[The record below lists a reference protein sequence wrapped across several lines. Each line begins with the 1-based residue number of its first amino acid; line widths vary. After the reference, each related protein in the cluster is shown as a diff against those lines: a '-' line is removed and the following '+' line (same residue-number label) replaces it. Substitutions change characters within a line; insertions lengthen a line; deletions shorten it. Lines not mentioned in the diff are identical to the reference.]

1 MLRVLQPA
9 HTIRAAMARVA
20 LVTGANS
27 GIGYAI
33 AERLLRD
40 GFALGYATQDT
51 GPEYEEPKQRLDK
64 LGTVHWVTG
73 DLGDP
78 QVPERLAAE
87 TIEALGGFDVLVNN
101 AGLTEAKPA
110 LELDAGDFDLL
121 FSVDVRGAFL
131 LPRAAARH
139 MRGHGGRRPRRG
151 GRKIGRAHV

>member
-1 MLRVLQPA
+1 ME
-9 HTIRAAMARVA
+9 RVA

-64 LGTVHWVTG
+64 LGTVHWVSG

-78 QVPERLAAE
+78 KVPERLVAE
-87 TIEALGGFDVLVNN
+87 TIDALGGAD
-101 AGLTEAKPA
+101 
-110 LELDAGDFDLL
+110 
-121 FSVDVRGAFL
+121 
-131 LPRAAARH
+131 
-139 MRGHGGRRPRRG
+139 RPRHNPRPTAAQTAAPPHP
-151 GRKIGRAHV
+151 RRLPP

>member
-1 MLRVLQPA
+1 
-9 HTIRAAMARVA
+9 MARIA

-51 GPEYEEPKQRLDK
+51 GAEYEEPKRRLEQ

-78 QVPERLAAE
+78 QVPERITAE
-87 TIEALGGFDVLVNN
+87 TIEALGGLDVLVNN
-101 AGLTEAKPA
+101 AGLTKAKPA
-110 LELDAGDFDLL
+110 LELDA
-121 FSVDVRGAFL
+121 
-131 LPRAAARH
+131 
-139 MRGHGGRRPRRG
+139 
-151 GRKIGRAHV
+151 